1 MLASSD
7 RHRHRG
13 RCGGAAATSSWTTLW
28 LLLSVA
34 AAFVVTSTTSASLL
48 GPTKHFHPDDA
59 FDGQNINALVANDPE
74 DIIIGAYYY
83 PWYGT
88 GDGTEF
94 HNNGRYLRDYLRPRQ
109 QPSMGEYDD
118 RLPSVVSE
126 HFRMSRQSN
135 IRLWITSWFG
145 PDRTEDTT
153 IRNNILAHPELPNTP
168 LQIAIHYE
176 TNNRLGEKA
185 KEGNP
190 YGLPKDTMYYTLEEV
205 VPDMEH
211 FCTYYFNHPAY
222 YKIQSTARPVIVLY
236 LSRVL
241 DGNNLYKDQIG
252 STPTVWNEFEFL
264 TEVVALMKS
273 TVATSPKCVGVQEPY
288 IIGDQVFNTVRTNI
302 DTVAFQILDGITG
315 YDTYGH
321 LDQDRNVDSNGFGG
335 EELNEFYAIEQVQ
348 WKTAAA
354 TYNCNYIPSVTPGF
368 NDLGTRVR
376 TNSDKT
382 QVKNQLS
389 RRLSPTASEGSLLA
403 KSLEYARS
411 KQLLDVEIDNL
422 IFITSFN
429 EWHEDTQIENV
440 VVDPN
445 EQAQV
450 IVKPDGTIEEL
461 QALST
466 TTKALSIYQT
476 DTSGNISPLNPVVK
490 LDEAIYL
497 AKPVDESLTQ
507 GLQYD
512 AYGDLYLNIMRRATL
527 LPLFVDQFEVG
538 VTAADNLP
546 SYSGIGSYEL
556 SSSNG
561 LSYMTSSSIDVSSGI
576 SHLVIE
582 FWLYSERTEV
592 NEPLNVKCQNDGNV
606 GASTTAGSF
615 VYGRDYA
622 NHRQYTYIVTECN
635 VRDFTSTATV
645 IFEYDVRDDDP
656 NRSTIYIDDLQV
668 YGIETLPIAE
678 LTEGPTIAPTR
689 APTIGPTRA
698 PTKSPTIG
706 PTGAPAFNTKE
717 EYDLLWC
724 ETLDSVGGNIFSSK
738 LRTDCSGD
746 VKMKEKSDKAHS
758 GSWYIESKVKGC
770 SNPAI
775 TSLVAKDDGTPFNSV
790 QMTFWYA
797 IDKFAPFT
805 KNQGLTLGLSSSG
818 TPACE
823 WTQNSCTGGTRTEPF
838 TTCTGRVNNGGTGGP
853 SVTVDSCVWP
863 SSEKVYEVATCEIIL
878 NTATTSVELKLI
890 NTGSTDAKIYID
902 DVMVD
907 VK

>member
-1 MLASSD
+1 MAAASSSSS
-7 RHRHRG
+7 HRHR
-13 RCGGAAATSSWTTLW
+13 RVCSGGAATSWTFW
-28 LLLSVA
+28 LLLSLG
-34 AAFVVTSTTSASLL
+34 AFVVTSTSASLL
-48 GPTKHFHPDDA
+48 GPTKHFHPDNA

-74 DIIIGAYYY
+74 DVLIGAYYY

-109 QPSMGEYDD
+109 EPSMGEYDD
-118 RLPSVVSE
+118 RRPEVVSE

-145 PDRTEDTT
+145 PDRTEDLT
-153 IRNNILAHPELPNTP
+153 IRNNILAHPEISTTP

-185 KEGNP
+185 KADNP
-190 YGLPKDTMYYTLEEV
+190 YGLPKDAMYYTLEEV

-211 FCTYYFNHPAY
+211 FCTHYFKHPSY
-222 YKIQSTARPVIVLY
+222 YKIQSSARPVLVLY

-241 DGNNLYKDQIG
+241 DGNSLYKDEIG
-252 STPTVWNEFEFL
+252 SSPSYWDEFEFL

-273 TVATSPKCVGVQEPY
+273 TVATSPKCVGVEEPF

-321 LDQDRNVDSNGFGG
+321 LDQDRTTNSNGYAN
-335 EELNEFYAIEQVQ
+335 EELNEFYTVEQVD
-348 WKTAAA
+348 WKVEAAK
-354 TYNCNYIPSVTPGF
+354 YNCNYIPSVTPGF

-382 QVKNQLS
+382 EVKNQLS
-389 RRLSPTASEGSLLA
+389 RRLSPNSSEGSLLA

-411 KQLLDVEIDNL
+411 KQLLDIDIDNL
-422 IFITSFN
+422 IFVTSFN

-476 DTSGNISPLNPVVK
+476 NNNGEISPLNPVVK
-490 LDEAIYL
+490 LSEELYL

-507 GLQYD
+507 GLTYV

-527 LPLFVDQFEVG
+527 LPLFVDKFEVG

-561 LSYMTSSSIDVSSGI
+561 LSYMTSSSIAVAGI

-582 FWLYSERTEV
+582 FWLYSERTEI

-606 GASTTAGSF
+606 VGSTPAGSF
-615 VYGRDYA
+615 VYGRDYV
-622 NHRQYTYIVTECN
+622 NHRQYTYFVTECY

-668 YGIETLPIAE
+668 YGIETPPIATLAE
-678 LTEGPTIAPTR
+678 APTAGPTR

-698 PTKSPTIG
+698 PTKSPTSG
-706 PTGAPAFNTKE
+706 PTLPPAFNNQE
-717 EYDLLWC
+717 EYNLLWC
-724 ETLDSVGGNIFSSK
+724 ETLDSVGGNIFNSK
-738 LRTDCSGD
+738 LRTDCTAD
-746 VKMKEKSDKAHS
+746 VQMKEKSSKAHS
-758 GSWYIESKVKGC
+758 GSFYIESKVKNC
-770 SNPAI
+770 VNPSAAI
-775 TSLVAKDDGTPFNSV
+775 TALVEKDDGSPFTQV

-797 IDKFAPFT
+797 IDRFDKFT
-805 KNQGLTLGLSSSG
+805 NTQGLTLGLSTSG
-818 TPACE
+818 TPACK
-823 WTQNSCTGGTRTEPF
+823 WTKGSCTGGTRTEPF
-838 TTCTGRVNNGGTGGP
+838 TTCTGSTNKGGTGGP
-853 SVTVDSCVWP
+853 SVTVDACKWP
-863 SSEKVYEVATCEIIL
+863 SAEKVYEVATCEITL
-878 NTATTSVELKLI
+878 ATAKTSVELKLI
-890 NTGSTDAKIYID
+890 NTGGTDAKIYLD